1 MPVLVFR
8 GGIPI
13 EDKLDTIRR
22 LDSSGTWESLDDRR
36 YCTVCKKTFSGRQIE
51 VARSARRLNRL
62 SLHCPTV
69 ACDSTPEDWKPARA
83 PLRHALR
90 HLVPLSA

>member
-1 MPVLVFR
+1 VPIAISR

-13 EDKLDTIRR
+13 EDKLDAIRR

-36 YCTVCKKTFSGRQIE
+36 YCTVCKKTFSGRQID

-62 SLHCPTV
+62 TLHCPTTD
-69 ACDSTPEDWKPARA
+69 CDSTPEDWKPARA
-83 PLRHALR
+83 PLRTMAR
-90 HLVPLSA
+90 LVPLPA